1 MKAIF
6 VESLNGYLAKG
17 PNDDMSWTPTLDKKI
32 FKLLSFALG
41 GIYFCSKR
49 TFNLLPEVMTT
60 DPNRHFEIV
69 DHNYSN
75 DDWYLASKLFSN
87 AVVLGGPTFLKA
99 VYDKGLIDTFIVT
112 TTLETIQGTPGYE
125 NPFTEILK
133 TWTCV
138 CETTLKNMIIKVY
151 KNE

>member
-1 MKAIF
+1 
-6 VESLNGYLAKG
+6 
-17 PNDDMSWTPTLDKKI
+17 
-32 FKLLSFALG
+32 
-41 GIYFCSKR
+41 
-49 TFNLLPEVMTT
+49 MTT

-69 DHNYSN
+69 DHHYSN

>member
-69 DHNYSN
+69 DHHYNN

-99 VYDKGLIDTFIVT
+99 VYDKGLIVQTK
-112 TTLETIQGTPGYE
+112 PGAVPQKKRYLGQYR
-125 NPFTEILK
+125 TKLLDK
-133 TWTCV
+133 
-138 CETTLKNMIIKVY
+138 KAQK
-151 KNE
+151 